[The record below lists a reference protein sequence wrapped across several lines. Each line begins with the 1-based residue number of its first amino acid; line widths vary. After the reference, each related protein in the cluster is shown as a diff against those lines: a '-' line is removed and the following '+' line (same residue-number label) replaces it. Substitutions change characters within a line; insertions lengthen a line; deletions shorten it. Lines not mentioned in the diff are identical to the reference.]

1 MKCFA
6 LPIVFGI
13 LFVGLV
19 FSCEKRKGED
29 VLPAEENGVQAVVDK
44 EFDEFSYQKYCA
56 IRDESYVASLDY
68 LAESLF
74 PSDGEELEHHVAE
87 LIFNYVFNTSDP
99 PFNTIREGFDFGQGY
114 KAKLDEIHSIVESN
128 GWLYGSLEPLFRSH
142 IKNTVPKVSAGSY
155 RLLMYEYVLHYLTG
169 KGAIKEDGEVEGLS
183 GDIPTEVYI
192 EIVTGI

>member
-1 MKCFA
+1 MKHFV
-6 LPIVFGI
+6 LPAIFGI

-19 FSCEKRKGED
+19 FSCEKRKVED
-29 VLPAEENGVQAVVDK
+29 GLPAEENDVQAAVDK
-44 EFDEFSYQKYCA
+44 EVEEFSYLKYCA

-74 PSDGEELEHHVAE
+74 PSGEEELEHHVTE

-114 KAKLDEIHSIVESN
+114 KAKLEEIHSIIESN
-128 GWLYGSLEPLFRSH
+128 GWLYGSLEPLFRFH
-142 IKNTVPKVSAGSY
+142 IKNTVPKVSAG
-155 RLLMYEYVLHYLTG
+155 LLMYKYVLHYLTG
-169 KGAIKEDGEVEGLS
+169 KGAIREDGEIEGLS
-183 GDIPTEVYI
+183 EDIPTDAYI